1 MNDPRIREASIAD
14 LETSLL
20 FLQWEEN
27 DWFGRWESMLGLVW
41 TPEDLEQI
49 ARDEKSNQGD
59 KSIQDLESDA
69 VVHDPHAPLRFPLS
83 LLIRPEL
90 LQQLR
95 ERALPS
101 KGGLFGMGH
110 VPAEALSLSQ
120 VSKDDFL
127 RKMGAT
133 SVQDR
138 SLSSVDPLNAS
149 QRPKSGFEQG
159 APRRIGGK

>member
-1 MNDPRIREASIAD
+1 VNDPRIREASVAD

-27 DWFGRWESMLGLVW
+27 EWFGRWESMLGLVW

-49 ARDEKSNQGD
+49 ARDEKTNQGE
-59 KSIQDLESDA
+59 KSIKDLEAEA
-69 VVHDPHAPLRFPLS
+69 VVHDPNAPLRFPLS

-110 VPAEALSLSQ
+110 VPVDALSLSQ

-133 SVQDR
+133 PVQDR

-149 QRPKSGFEQG
+149 QRPQSGFAQG
-159 APRRIGGK
+159 VPRRIGGK